1 MAEICGLRV
10 LLVAYCKQ
18 WRESSRYTQRVTE
31 LGAGTAGPEI
41 GYFRR
46 SGLLGRRPEARC
58 FVLGDCVQHA
68 RVWLKFELKEV
79 EVERAN
85 KLVKW
90 TARVLKLLQNIMLS
104 KC

>member
-1 MAEICGLRV
+1 M
-10 LLVAYCKQ
+10 
-18 WRESSRYTQRVTE
+18 
-31 LGAGTAGPEI
+31 
-41 GYFRR
+41 
-46 SGLLGRRPEARC
+46 
-58 FVLGDCVQHA
+58 QHA

-104 KC
+104 IESCLRARQAKLHRCVV